1 VTAAALTSLTGSHDE
16 GAVTVGNITAAK
28 LKTLSITDAAG
39 AGAVTYGDV
48 AAAAMTDVTLTNTGT
63 ATVMTLGA
71 STLDNNLNNFTA
83 VASGTGEF
91 VIGAITADASAAAT
105 TADMSFTIGATQS
118 AATTVGN
125 IDVGTDGTI
134 GTFTWTQGASD
145 QANTVG
151 TITASE
157 ITNLNITSGDDAG
170 STTFAGLAGVTT
182 LGTVTIDTDDTLTF
196 TIGATTAT
204 SIGSITVTSKLSD
217 VNLGTWGVAGS
228 GTSGTVGDITF
239 KGSSSTGTDLTVG
252 AVLSVGAVS
261 TAAATAGTYT
271 IILSD
276 TTVIGTTMTGGAG
289 IDIFTGT
296 GGADVISTGAAAD
309 TLNGGS
315 GDDTLTDAA
324 GASSASGGA
333 GADTISMGAG
343 NDSINGGAGND
354 TITGGAGTD
363 TIVAADD
370 AANGLDTV
378 VLNVVDGTT
387 ILDIIDLQANGAF
400 VEGATE
406 DVKVITDVD
415 VTSAVGDEADGDN
428 ILILTGDFFANAAAL
443 VTATTLFAAMDTGDI
458 VIIYSSDATSD
469 ARLAVATIDA
479 AGDITAATDNIIF
492 TGLTVAEA
500 ATGFA
505 NANFVI

>member
-1 VTAAALTSLTGSHDE
+1 VDAVTISYGVNTAASVMGALDVGSDGTITTYSYTSG
-16 GAVTVGNITAAK
+16 
-28 LKTLSITDAAG
+28 
-39 AGAVTYGDV
+39 
-48 AAAAMTDVTLTNTGT
+48 
-63 ATVMTLGA
+63 
-71 STLDNNLNNFTA
+71 
-83 VASGTGEF
+83 
-91 VIGAITADASAAAT
+91 ASAAANTVAAITAGTISGMDIT
-105 TADMSFTIGATQS
+105 TG
-118 AATTVGN
+118 
-125 IDVGTDGTI
+125 DGT
-134 GTFTWTQGASD
+134 
-145 QANTVG
+145 
-151 TITASE
+151 
-157 ITNLNITSGDDAG
+157 G
-170 STTFAGLAGVTT
+170 SLTFASLAAVTT
-182 LGTVTIDTDDTLTF
+182 LGAVVIDTDDTITF
-196 TIGATTAT
+196 TIGATGAT
-204 SIGSITVTSKLSD
+204 TIDSITVTSKASD
-217 VNLGTWGVAGS
+217 VNLGTWGADGS

-239 KGSSSTGTDLTVG
+239 KGSSSTGTDLIIE

-271 IILSD
+271 ITLD
-276 TTVIGTTMTGGAG
+276 DDTVIGTTMTGGDG